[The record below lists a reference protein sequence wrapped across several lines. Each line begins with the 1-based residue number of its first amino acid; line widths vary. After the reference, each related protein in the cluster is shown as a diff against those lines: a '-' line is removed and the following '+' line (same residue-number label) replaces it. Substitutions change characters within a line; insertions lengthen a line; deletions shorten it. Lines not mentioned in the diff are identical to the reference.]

1 MRRRLLTCALAA
13 LTLSACGGGLDAA
26 PRPGDALPGVLVAA
40 SEDVQHGGT
49 LAETRARL
57 EARLAANPD
66 RLDVLV
72 DLATTWQL
80 EGRPEA
86 AQALL
91 DEVVSRGA
99 PSHQQAALVN
109 LAALYSEDGYQNAV
123 AAYLE
128 TARDIDPAR
137 PEPHYALALL
147 ASGRDDR
154 ARSQAEL
161 REALRLDPTGAA
173 RAALVFAR
181 PEAAQHLEALLA
193 DARGDADQAA
203 LRWREVARGS
213 FPALAQ
219 IAEKRLQR

>member
-1 MRRRLLTCALAA
+1 VLV
-13 LTLSACGGGLDAA
+13 SATEDAA
-26 PRPGDALPGVLVAA
+26 P
-40 SEDVQHGGT
+40 SGT
-49 LAETRARL
+49 LTEARARL
-57 EARLAANPD
+57 EAQLAVDPD
-66 RLDVLV
+66 RLGVLV

-99 PSHQQAALVN
+99 PRDQQTALVN
-109 LAALYSEDGYQNAV
+109 LAALYCEDGYQTAA

-128 TARDIDPAR
+128 AAHDVDPTR

-154 ARSQAEL
+154 ARAHSHL
-161 REALRLDPTGAA
+161 REALRLDSGGAS
-173 RAALVFAR
+173 RAALVIAH

-193 DARGDADQAA
+193 EARGEPEQAV
-203 LRWREVARGS
+203 LRWREVSRGS
-213 FPALAQ
+213 FPALAR
-219 IAEKRLQR
+219 IAERRLER

>member
-1 MRRRLLTCALAA
+1 MSRRLVTAAFAA
-13 LTLSACGGGLDAA
+13 LVLSACGGGGEAA
-26 PRPGDALPGVLVAA
+26 PRTGDALPGVLIAA
-40 SEDVQHGGT
+40 SDGFAGES
-49 LAETRARL
+49 LAAARGRL
-57 EARLAANPD
+57 EAQLATDPD

-99 PSHQQAALVN
+99 PEDQQAALVN
-109 LAALYSEDGYQNAV
+109 LAALYAEDGYQAAA

-128 TARDIDPAR
+128 TARDVDPAR
-137 PEPHYALALL
+137 AEPHYALALL
-147 ASGRDDR
+147 ASGRDQH
-154 ARSQAEL
+154 AKAL
-161 REALRLDPTGAA
+161 AHLKEALRLDPSGAA

-193 DARGDADQAA
+193 EARADAGEAA

-213 FPALAQ
+213 FPALAHV
-219 IAEKRLQR
+219 AEKRLQR